1 MFMLTSVDATNDT
14 CTSNNKYMGRYN
26 VGALKEYFYRLKQ
39 QVFHN
44 REVITSLQCKEF
56 WKVSHNYKNA
66 SYTA

>member
-14 CTSNNKYMGRYN
+14 CMSNNKYMGRYN

-44 REVITSLQCKEF
+44 REVITSLQCREF
-56 WKVSHNYKNA
+56 
-66 SYTA
+66 